1 MMPELKE
8 TAMKAIRVHAFGGP
22 EVLKLEDVPE
32 PKPGPGQVVVRV
44 KAVGV
49 NPVDVSIRNGAYK
62 NVIPPYIPGSDAAGT
77 VESTG
82 DGVAHVKAGDRV
94 FITGTTSPSFTG
106 AYAELA
112 LSRANQV
119 HPLPGPLSFPQGAAI
134 YVPYG
139 TAYRSLVQR
148 AKAQAGE
155 TVFVHG
161 ASGGVGI
168 ASVQLARAMG
178 LRVIGS
184 AGTDRGRELALK
196 EGSHY
201 VLDHQAP
208 DYLAKLTE
216 LTEGKGP
223 EIILEMASHHNLG
236 KDLTVLAKFGRI
248 VIIGC
253 RGPVEINPRDAML
266 RDAVIM
272 GMHLGNPTEAEA
284 AAIWAGLAAGF
295 TNGTLRPVIGR
306 ELPLGEAAA
315 AQKAVMEQNAYGKI
329 ILVP

>member
-1 MMPELKE
+1 
-8 TAMKAIRVHAFGGP
+8 MKAIRVPAFGGP
-22 EVLKLEDVPE
+22 EVLKHEDVAAPQV
-32 PKPGPGQVVVRV
+32 GPGLVLVRV

-62 NVIPPYIPGSDAAGT
+62 NVVPPYIPGSDAAGV
-77 VESTG
+77 VEAAG
-82 DGVAHVKAGDRV
+82 DGVTRVKAGDRV

-106 AYAELA
+106 ACAEFA
-112 LSRANQV
+112 LSREGQV
-119 HPLPGPLSFPQGAAI
+119 HPLPSTLTFAQGAAI

-148 AKAQAGE
+148 AKGQANE

-168 ASVQLARAMG
+168 ASVQLGRALG
-178 LRVIGS
+178 LRVIGTAS
-184 AGTDRGRELALK
+184 TEKGRELVLK
-196 EGSHY
+196 EGAHH
-201 VLDHQAP
+201 VLDHKDP
-208 DYLAKLTE
+208 GYLQKLTA
-216 LTEGKGP
+216 LTDGKGP
-223 EIILEMASHHNLG
+223 DIILEMASHHNLG
-236 KDLTVLAKFGRI
+236 KDLTVLAKYGRI

-266 RDAVIM
+266 RDAVIL
-272 GMHLGNPTEAEA
+272 GMHLGNPTETEA

-306 ELPLGEAAA
+306 ELPLAEAAQ
-315 AQKAVMEQNAYGKI
+315 AQKAVMEQTAYGKI

>member
-1 MMPELKE
+1 
-8 TAMKAIRVHAFGGP
+8 MKAIRVHAFGGP
-22 EVLKLEDVPE
+22 EVLALEDVPQPE
-32 PKPGPGQVVVRV
+32 VGPGLVLVRV

-62 NVIPPYIPGSDAAGT
+62 NVVPPYIPGSDAAG
-77 VESTG
+77 VVDSVG
-82 DGVAHVKAGDRV
+82 GGVTHVKPGDRV
-94 FITGTTSPSFTG
+94 FITGTTSPGFTG
-106 AYAELA
+106 ACAEFS
-112 LSRANQV
+112 LSRAAQV
-119 HPLPGPLSFPQGAAI
+119 HPLPAPLTFAQGAAI

-148 AKAQAGE
+148 ARAQANE

-168 ASVQLARAMG
+168 ASVQIGRAMG
-178 LRVIGS
+178 LRVIGTAS
-184 AGTDRGRELALK
+184 TDKGRELVLK
-196 EGSHY
+196 EGAHH
-201 VLDHQAP
+201 VLDHKDP
-208 DYLAKLTE
+208 GYLQKLTA
-216 LTEGKGP
+216 LTDGKGP
-223 EIILEMASHHNLG
+223 DIILEMASHHNLG
-236 KDLTVLAKFGRI
+236 KDLTVLAKYGRI

-272 GMHLGNPTEAEA
+272 GMHLGNPTESEA
-284 AAIWAGLAAGF
+284 ASIWAGLAAGF

-306 ELPLGEAAA
+306 ELPLAEAAQ
-315 AQKAVMEQNAYGKI
+315 AQKAVMEQTAYGKI